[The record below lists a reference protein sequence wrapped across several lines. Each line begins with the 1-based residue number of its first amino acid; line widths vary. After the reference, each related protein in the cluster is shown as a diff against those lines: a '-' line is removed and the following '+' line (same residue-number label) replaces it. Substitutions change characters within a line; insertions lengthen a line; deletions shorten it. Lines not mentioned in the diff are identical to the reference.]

1 MAGGG
6 GGEGDDLSTGVGN
19 DFLSGVVD
27 DGAGR
32 GGPIWAVMSRF
43 SDSAFCGCFDAACCQ
58 PPSFENT
65 PEDGRMREYYQKR
78 RR

>member
-32 GGPIWAVMSRF
+32 GGPIWAVTSRL
-43 SDSAFCGCFDAACCQ
+43 SDCILRFL
-58 PPSFENT
+58 
-65 PEDGRMREYYQKR
+65 
-78 RR
+78 